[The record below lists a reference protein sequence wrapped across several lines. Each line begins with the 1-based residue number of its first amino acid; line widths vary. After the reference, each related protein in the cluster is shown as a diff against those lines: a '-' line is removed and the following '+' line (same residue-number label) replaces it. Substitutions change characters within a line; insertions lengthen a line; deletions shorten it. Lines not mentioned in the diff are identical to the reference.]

1 MAPMDQPL
9 LAERSKLSMV
19 YGVNEYVPWVSA
31 NGSVWAGWF
40 QRKMIINYFV
50 RISWHS
56 TKLLCFIY
64 VFC

>member
-31 NGSVWAGWF
+31 NGSAWAGWF
-40 QRKMIINYFV
+40 KER
-50 RISWHS
+50 
-56 TKLLCFIY
+56 
-64 VFC
+64 